1 MIGTDS
7 SFTALMCSRTTDS
20 PGLGRLKR
28 APDHSL
34 MKAEVHPLLKRVAS
48 LHDSPASEAAPSPFR
63 KRVTFPACAADTPVC
78 NWLLLRE

>member
-20 PGLGRLKR
+20 PGFGRLKR

-34 MKAEVHPLLKRVAS
+34 MKAEVTVVIELAS
-48 LHDSPASEAAPSPFR
+48 
-63 KRVTFPACAADTPVC
+63 TPY
-78 NWLLLRE
+78 